1 MEDKDKITLTDV
13 HLYLDYYKDNNI
25 FDRYVRNL
33 SNNVVLDNDV
43 LEAGLEDK
51 IYIVPYKKYNKL
63 RQWDVNKDSRNSRQR
78 VANKKLLDK
87 VKDLEEQ
94 VYELELLTGLRQK
107 RNLITKFDL
116 MYSHE
121 KVQEYK
127 KQGKYIA
134 GAYPDAEEVYRRY
147 FIYKNGIESLIDSIY
162 EMKINN
168 EDCRAIVNV
177 VTKSLANMQKGEKD
191 ESVYKED

>member
-1 MEDKDKITLTDV
+1 MEDKEIKITIEKGPVPNITPLSLSYGTYV
-13 HLYLDYYKDNNI
+13 SIEDYTKL
-25 FDRYVRNL
+25 F
-33 SNNVVLDNDV
+33 
-43 LEAGLEDK
+43 EEW
-51 IYIVPYKKYNKL
+51 NKL
-63 RQWDVNKDSRNSRQR
+63 RDEYLRTLEENAKLKQWDVNKDSRNSRQR

-94 VYELELLTGLRQK
+94 ITELEFLTGLRQK

-134 GAYPDAEEVYRRY
+134 GVYPDAEEVYRRY
-147 FIYKNGIESLIDSIY
+147 FVYKNGVESLVDSIY
-162 EMKINN
+162 EMKVNN
-168 EDCRAIVNV
+168 EDYKAIVNV
-177 VTKSLANMQKGEKD
+177 VTKSLANMQKGEKN
-191 ESVYKED
+191 ESIYKED

>member
-1 MEDKDKITLTDV
+1 MEDKEIKITIEKGPVPNITPLSLSYGTYV
-13 HLYLDYYKDNNI
+13 SIEDYMKL
-25 FDRYVRNL
+25 F
-33 SNNVVLDNDV
+33 
-43 LEAGLEDK
+43 EEW
-51 IYIVPYKKYNKL
+51 NKL
-63 RQWDVNKDSRNSRQR
+63 RDNHLEILEENAKLKQWDVNKDSRNSRQR
-78 VANKKLLDK
+78 IANKKLLDK

-94 VYELELLTGLRQK
+94 ITELEFLTGLRQK

-134 GAYPDAEEVYRRY
+134 GVYPDAEEVYRRY
-147 FIYKNGIESLIDSIY
+147 FVYKNGVESLVDSIY
-162 EMKINN
+162 EMKVNN
-168 EDCRAIVNV
+168 EDYKAIVSV
-177 VTKSLANMQKGEKD
+177 VTKSLANIQKGEKN

>member
-1 MEDKDKITLTDV
+1 MEDKEIKITIEKGQVPNITPLSLSYGTYVSIEDYMKLFEEWNKV
-13 HLYLDYYKDNNI
+13 RDEYLK
-25 FDRYVRNL
+25 
-33 SNNVVLDNDV
+33 V
-43 LEAGLEDK
+43 LEE
-51 IYIVPYKKYNKL
+51 NTKL
-63 RQWDVNKDSRNSRQR
+63 KQWDVNKDSRNSRQR
-78 VANKKLLDK
+78 IANKKLLDK

-94 VYELELLTGLRQK
+94 ITELEFLTGLRQK

-147 FIYKNGIESLIDSIY
+147 FIYKNGVESLVDSIY
-162 EMKINN
+162 EMKVNN
-168 EDCRAIVNV
+168 EDYRAIVNV
-177 VTKSLANMQKGEKD
+177 VTKSLANIQKGEKN
-191 ESVYKED
+191 ESIYKEG

>member
-1 MEDKDKITLTDV
+1 MEDKEIKITIEKGPVPNITPLSLSYGTYV
-13 HLYLDYYKDNNI
+13 SIEDYMKL
-25 FDRYVRNL
+25 F
-33 SNNVVLDNDV
+33 
-43 LEAGLEDK
+43 EEW
-51 IYIVPYKKYNKL
+51 NKL
-63 RQWDVNKDSRNSRQR
+63 RDNHLEILEENAKLKQWDVNKDSRNSRQR

-94 VYELELLTGLRQK
+94 ITELEFLTGLRQK

-134 GAYPDAEEVYRRY
+134 GVYPDAEEVYRRY
-147 FIYKNGIESLIDSIY
+147 FVYKNGVESLVDSIY
-162 EMKINN
+162 EMKVNN
-168 EDCRAIVNV
+168 EDYKAIVSV
-177 VTKSLANMQKGEKD
+177 VTKSLANIQKGEKN
-191 ESVYKED
+191 ESIYKED

>member
-13 HLYLDYYKDNNI
+13 HLYLDYYKDNNTL
-25 FDRYVRNL
+25 DRYVRNL

-51 IYIVPYKKYNKL
+51 IYIVSYKKYNKL

-134 GAYPDAEEVYRRY
+134 GVYPDAEEVYRRY

>member
-1 MEDKDKITLTDV
+1 MEDKEIKITIEKGPVPNITPLSLSYGTYV
-13 HLYLDYYKDNNI
+13 SIEDYMKL
-25 FDRYVRNL
+25 F
-33 SNNVVLDNDV
+33 
-43 LEAGLEDK
+43 EEW
-51 IYIVPYKKYNKL
+51 NKL
-63 RQWDVNKDSRNSRQR
+63 RDSYLETLEENNKLKQWDVNKDGRNSRQR

-94 VYELELLTGLRQK
+94 VYELEILTGLKQK

-127 KQGKYIA
+127 KQCKYIA
-134 GAYPDAEEVYRRY
+134 GVYPDAEEVYRRY
-147 FIYKNGIESLIDSIY
+147 FVYKNGVESLVDSIY
-162 EMKINN
+162 EMKVNN
-168 EDCRAIVNV
+168 EDYRAIVNV